1 MVSNQLIRRR
11 TWLGW
16 LLGAAAAAGCIN
28 DPAPRTRSSGSSL
41 YEEDR
46 DGKYIQLAKSY
57 IQEQG
62 HDPTQAL
69 YEVVH
74 KRDPD
79 AAAADPD
86 APEAVVAAN
95 FLDGSVWRIA
105 IQPDGNITRMT
116 KRQ

>member
-1 MVSNQLIRRR
+1 MSMFMIRRR
-11 TWLGW
+11 QWLGW
-16 LLGAAAAAGCIN
+16 FLGAAALAGCIN
-28 DPAPRTRSSGSSL
+28 DPTPRRSSGPSL

-69 YEVVH
+69 YEVVQ
-74 KRDPD
+74 KRNPE
-79 AAAADPD
+79 AADPD
-86 APEAVVAAN
+86 APEAVVSAN

>member
-1 MVSNQLIRRR
+1 MAGRLK
-11 TWLGW
+11 WLGR
-16 LLGAAAAAGCIN
+16 LLSAVFLAGCVN
-28 DPAPRTRSSGSSL
+28 DPSPRAGSHATEL

-46 DGKYIQLAKSY
+46 DGKYIQLVKSY

-62 HDPTQAL
+62 HNPTQAL

-74 KRDPD
+74 KRASD
-79 AAAADPD
+79 AEADPD
-86 APEAVVAAN
+86 TPEAVVAVN

-105 IQPDGNITRMT
+105 IGADGTLTRMT

>member
-1 MVSNQLIRRR
+1 MSVLTTRGRPWL
-11 TWLGW
+11 TWLF
-16 LLGAAAAAGCIN
+16 GAVAAAGCIN
-28 DPAPRTRSSGSSL
+28 DPAPRGHSSGPSL

-69 YEVVH
+69 YEVVQ
-74 KRDPD
+74 KRNPD
-79 AAAADPD
+79 AAVSDSD

-105 IQPDGNITRMT
+105 IQPDGNISRLT

>member
-1 MVSNQLIRRR
+1 MSVLAIRRR
-11 TWLGW
+11 PWLTWLFS
-16 LLGAAAAAGCIN
+16 AVAMAGCIN
-28 DPAPRTRSSGSSL
+28 DPAPRARSSRSKL

-62 HDPTQAL
+62 HDPTQVL
-69 YEVVH
+69 YEVVQ

-79 AAAADPD
+79 AAAGDSD

-105 IQPDGNITRMT
+105 IQPDGNISRMT

>member
-1 MVSNQLIRRR
+1 MPTFMNRRR
-11 TWLGW
+11 QWLGW
-16 LLGAAAAAGCIN
+16 FLGAAALAGCIN
-28 DPAPRTRSSGSSL
+28 DPAPRDRSSGSSL
-41 YEEDR
+41 YEENR

-69 YEVVH
+69 YEVVQ
-74 KRDPD
+74 KRNPE
-79 AAAADPD
+79 AADPD